1 MEEFSNRGAKENIE
15 TYRKEVFLVLLMYG
29 TSAKIE
35 WLPMAYVLCSVQRIS
50 ASTEVYI
57 LYRQDPY

>member
-35 WLPMAYVLCSVQRIS
+35 
-50 ASTEVYI
+50 
-57 LYRQDPY
+57 